1 MLKSF
6 ANEMTEQL
14 FNGIH
19 THEIRIKLSSSLKKA
34 AERKLDLLNCA
45 ESLESLQTVP
55 GNKQEVVRDAHGK
68 YSIPILDNCRLAF
81 RWNDGAEDVEIKY

>member
-6 ANEMTEQL
+6 ADEMTEQL
-14 FNGIH
+14 FHGIH
-19 THEIRIKLSSSLKKA
+19 THEIRIKFSSNLKKA

-45 ESLESLQTVP
+45 ESMESLQKIP
-55 GNKQEVVRDAHGK
+55 GNKQEVVRDVHGK
-68 YSIPILDNCRLAF
+68 YSMPILDNYRLTF